1 MPIFQKTAAS
11 QQQIDQFLTDTEKS
25 IAVLNEYTDYIITS
39 ELQRIRREFA
49 KNINDFYRDD
59 RKLNIGIIGQ
69 VKAGKST
76 FLNTLLFEGKEILPT
91 ARTPK
96 TAALTKIEYS
106 EENRIC
112 VEYYSPNEWH
122 TLEEYARAESEE
134 NEYIVARE
142 TMKLVAENGIDPVP
156 YLNMGTEEIPFPSL
170 DALMEQLN
178 EYVGENGRFTPMV
191 KTVTLY
197 MNKPELAEISV
208 VDTPGMNDAILS
220 RTDRT
225 REFIGQCDV
234 VFFMSRGSQF
244 VDDND
249 MKLIS
254 NQLPQKGVAN
264 LILIC
269 SRFDDA
275 LLDELRKC
283 GSLRATI
290 DKITAKLTEQAQT
303 KFIHEDQNNS
313 TAGRFLSACSA
324 PVFISSIVNGMAGKQ
339 ESDYSRN
346 EAHVFKRLNRF
357 GDLSQEMMLEIGNI
371 STVREI
377 FEKVVKAKDATL
389 LEKAKN
395 FVPAVKA
402 EWNAMVRELTNETER
417 RKTTLETG
425 DKDLLEKQKKAM
437 ESQISGIKASL
448 EAILGDL
455 RIALE
460 QAKGDSL
467 KRLRESCRENARL
480 QERTGTESHVER
492 YKVTTGVLLWKKS
505 HYEYSTYTTTY
516 TYLAASDALEN
527 IRSFGYESC
536 SQIETSIQKAVDIKT
551 VKRKLL
557 QTILDNFDSGDE
569 NFDINHFRLLAETA
583 LNRIEFPVIKLDVSP
598 FLQKISSQFTG
609 EIRDSNDR
617 AKLQNLVSETMD
629 KLFEDVSDQ
638 FVKTVTAFRISLDAM
653 QDNFSTELL
662 AQIQQEFDTLCVQ
675 VEDKE
680 QAVAQYEKVLAML
693 SETAIS

>member
-1 MPIFQKTAAS
+1 MLIFEKTAAV
-11 QQQIDQFLTDTEKS
+11 QQQIDQFLADTEAS
-25 IAVLNEYTDYIITS
+25 VSVLGEYSDFVQTT
-39 ELQRIRREFA
+39 ELQRIRKEFSR
-49 KNINDFYRDD
+49 NIDDFYRDD

-106 EENRIC
+106 EQNRIC
-112 VEYYSPNEWH
+112 VEYYNPEEWQILEDYAKAEIEDNEH
-122 TLEEYARAESEE
+122 T
-134 NEYIVARE
+134 VARE

-156 YLNMGTEEIPFPSL
+156 YLNMGKEEIPFPSL

-178 EYVGENGRFTPMV
+178 EYVGENGKFTPLV
-191 KTVTLY
+191 KNVTLY
-197 MNKPELAEISV
+197 MDKPELSEISV
-208 VDTPGMNDAILS
+208 VDTPGMNDAIAS

-225 REFIGQCDV
+225 REFMGQCDV
-234 VFFMSRGSQF
+234 VFFLSRGSQF
-244 VDDND
+244 LDDND
-249 MKLIS
+249 IKLIS
-254 NQLPQKGVAN
+254 NQLPQKGIAN
-264 LILIC
+264 LVLIC

-283 GSLRATI
+283 GSLHATI
-290 DKITAKLTEQAQT
+290 EKIKAKLTEQAQI
-303 KFIHEDQNNS
+303 KFMQEDQNNS
-313 TAGRFLSACSA
+313 AASRFLSACSA
-324 PVFISSIVNGMAGKQ
+324 PIFISSIVHGMADKQ

-357 GDLSQEMMLEIGNI
+357 GDLTKEMMLEIGNI
-371 STVREI
+371 SAVKDI
-377 FEKVVKAKDATL
+377 FEKVVTTKDVSL
-389 LEKAKN
+389 QDKAKN
-395 FVPAVKA
+395 FVPAVKS
-402 EWNAMVRELTNETER
+402 EWNAVIKELKSETER

-455 RIALE
+455 RIGLE

-492 YKVTTGVLLWKKS
+492 YKVTTGALWWKKS

-527 IRSFGYESC
+527 VRSFGFESC
-536 SQIETSIQKAVDIKT
+536 SQIEAAIQKVVDVKT

-598 FLQKISSQFTG
+598 FVQKISSQFTG
-609 EIRDSNDR
+609 EVKDSSDR
-617 AKLQNLVSETMD
+617 AKLQSLLSETMD
-629 KLFEDVSDQ
+629 KLFENVSEQ
-638 FVKTVTAFRISLDAM
+638 FMKEVSAFRTSLDAM
-653 QDNFSTELL
+653 QSNFSTELL
-662 AQIQQEFDTLCVQ
+662 AQIEQEFETLSAQ

-680 QAVAQYEKVLAML
+680 QAVAHYEKVLAML
-693 SETAIS
+693 SKAIIS